1 MQQEQTDGL
10 PTPRR
15 YFAVLA
21 LSCGTA
27 MSVIDSSMPAV
38 ALPTLARDL
47 NVPASSA
54 VLLVTVYQ
62 LVLVMTVLPFSALG
76 DRIGLRRLYQCGQ
89 LTFAATSLLFFFAKS
104 LPFLLVVRGIQAVGA
119 AAMLSVSSALVRS
132 IYPADQLGR
141 GVGVTIVV
149 VSSAGALAPTVGG
162 LILSVADWPWIFM
175 AAAPLALISLWI
187 GQKALPDTPPTPHD
201 EPYDV
206 LAAVLCALT
215 FGLVISGLESAVHG
229 DSPVVSVAI
238 IVAGVVIGF
247 LFVRRELTEKKPILP
262 VDLLAGRVMG
272 LSVTGALMAFVASM
286 TMVLSLPFRLQEVY
300 GFTPGE
306 VGAVISPWPLGA
318 MLTAP
323 LAGAL
328 SDRIPAGLLGGIGM
342 TFATLALILIAYLPA
357 DATHL
362 DIVWRMALAG
372 AGFGLYLAPNARLI
386 VGSAPRERAA
396 SAGGLVSTVRMT
408 GQTLGATLAATL
420 LAMNLGGGRAPAL
433 VAAGLALLAGLCSV
447 ARLEPVVRKPAADE
461 SGPLD
466 G

>member
-1 MQQEQTDGL
+1 
-10 PTPRR
+10 
-15 YFAVLA
+15 
-21 LSCGTA
+21 
-27 MSVIDSSMPAV
+27 
-38 ALPTLARDL
+38 
-47 NVPASSA
+47 
-54 VLLVTVYQ
+54 
-62 LVLVMTVLPFSALG
+62 
-76 DRIGLRRLYQCGQ
+76 
-89 LTFAATSLLFFFAKS
+89 
-104 LPFLLVVRGIQAVGA
+104 
-119 AAMLSVSSALVRS
+119 
-132 IYPADQLGR
+132 
-141 GVGVTIVV
+141 
-149 VSSAGALAPTVGG
+149 
-162 LILSVADWPWIFM
+162 
-175 AAAPLALISLWI
+175 
-187 GQKALPDTPPTPHD
+187 
-201 EPYDV
+201 V

-262 VDLLAGRVMG
+262 VDLLADRVMG

-408 GQTLGATLAATL
+408 GQTLGATLVATL
-420 LAMNLGGGRAPAL
+420 LAMNLGSGRTPAL

-447 ARLEPVVRKPAADE
+447 ARLEPALRKPAADE

-466 G
+466 S